1 MKTDN
6 ITEISSSVRL
16 MTIKEVAKF
25 FNLSDYA
32 IRNGVKNGEIP
43 RCPNAPEPP
52 VVCLCCQCGKEIYEG
67 DEIYDINDEKWCEE
81 CVNGCRSTA
90 ELEEQEYDHDD

>member
-43 RCPNAPEPP
+43 HVR
-52 VVCLCCQCGKEIYEG
+52 LGGKYYIS
-67 DEIYDINDEKWCEE
+67 
-81 CVNGCRSTA
+81 V
-90 ELEEQEYDHDD
+90 DDFLKKIK